1 MIYRWHAA
9 SGSDHRWWAPQP
21 TGAGDRTTAR
31 KSVDQ
36 TLTGLRA
43 FRSKGFRLA
52 AGFESYRPPA
62 PNTWRHP
69 RVHSIIL
76 AVIIGLVLLGGLLQ
90 LLKI

>member
-1 MIYRWHAA
+1 MIYGWHAA
-9 SGSDHRWWAPQP
+9 SGSDHGLWALRT

-52 AGFESYRPPA
+52 AEFESYRPRA
-62 PNTWRHP
+62 
-69 RVHSIIL
+69 L
-76 AVIIGLVLLGGLLQ
+76 AVKLFNSCDSFPSGNGPVDVAN
-90 LLKI
+90 